1 MRKPDRTKKRTTAAY
16 GEEDF
21 GRRPRRS
28 EKPGKTP
35 KRLRYHDLDLEDDTF

>member
-1 MRKPDRTKKRTTAAY
+1 MKKPVRSQKRIQAPY

-21 GRRPRRS
+21 GKRPRRS

-35 KRLRYHDLDLEDDTF
+35 KRLRYHDLDLEDEF